1 MDPHSHP
8 DQHSDPENPAS
19 ESDPVAGESGAPAQD
34 RFPTIVLAGPGCLS
48 LLFVLAGSGAG
59 GANLMVS
66 ASAAIGAS
74 IFFGVIASRSRDK
87 NAQTLW
93 VLAAF
98 LGPVLF
104 CLTLMSRL

>member
-1 MDPHSHP
+1 
-8 DQHSDPENPAS
+8 
-19 ESDPVAGESGAPAQD
+19 
-34 RFPTIVLAGPGCLS
+34 
-48 LLFVLAGSGAG
+48 
-59 GANLMVS
+59 MVS